1 MQTPTELKYSA
12 THQWARLESDGTVV
26 IGITDYAQNELG
38 DVVFVEA
45 PRLGDKMS
53 AGEQI
58 CIVESV
64 KTASEVYAPV
74 SGEIIAINTQLDSHP
89 ELVNDEPYGQAWF
102 CRMRPTDPAELELLM
117 NAEAYRKHTE

>member
-64 KTASEVYAPV
+64 KTASEVYAPI
-74 SGEIIAINTQLDSHP
+74 SGEIVAVNAQLDDHP
-89 ELVNDEPYGQAWF
+89 EWVNDDVYGQAWF
-102 CRMRPTDPAELELLM
+102 CRMNPSDPEELKQLM
-117 NAEAYRKHTE
+117 DAEAYQAHTE